1 MIGRVTIEL
10 IPLERQPTLGMSRRK
25 AREAYRLNRGKTLS
39 PDGLNRKDK
48 RWTVTYRSL
57 YFIIIYLSIMLAIVF
72 IFSLSLISCKF
83 KFKLGAVM
91 GFFLSVALALRK
103 AYFVSRNIGLK

>member
-1 MIGRVTIEL
+1 
-10 IPLERQPTLGMSRRK
+10 
-25 AREAYRLNRGKTLS
+25 
-39 PDGLNRKDK
+39 
-48 RWTVTYRSL
+48 
-57 YFIIIYLSIMLAIVF
+57 MLAIVF